1 MTFSDCVR
9 TVLESSFSSFLLS
22 FLLSFFLSSLRLR
35 LDSRKSPQRSL
46 RFHRRGA
53 ATPVKALFRLG
64 STGTTILNVSVGV
77 RAREN
82 QYSGSKNDAKKGER
96 EGKVEK
102 GTSSYIPSESVFARK
117 RIVTKYA
124 RKVAQFQMDLCTEEW
139 SARYWYVHGGF
150 HSLLTLC
157 SCRIRSVRRTNLRS
171 QPGYRHACGCSRSG
185 S

>member
-9 TVLESSFSSFLLS
+9 TVLESFFSSFLLS
-22 FLLSFFLSSLRLR
+22 FLLSFFPSSLRLR
-35 LDSRKSPQRSL
+35 LDRRKSPQRSL
-46 RFHRRGA
+46 RSHRRGA

-82 QYSGSKNDAKKGER
+82 QYSGSKNDAKKRRERGE
-96 EGKVEK
+96 

-124 RKVAQFQMDLCTEEW
+124 RKVAQLQMDLCTEEW